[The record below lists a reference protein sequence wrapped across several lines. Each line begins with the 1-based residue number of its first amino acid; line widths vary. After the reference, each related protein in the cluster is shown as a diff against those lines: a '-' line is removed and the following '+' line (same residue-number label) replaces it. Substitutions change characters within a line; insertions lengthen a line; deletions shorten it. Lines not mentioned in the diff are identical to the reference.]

1 MLIKNTYV
9 TKLFLGLFQTSML
22 ELKPVTLFTKN
33 FHHEFLT
40 GAEKSEDIQEW
51 NK

>member
-9 TKLFLGLFQTSML
+9 TKLFLGLFQTSMM
-22 ELKPVTLFTKN
+22 ELKPVTVFTKN
-33 FHHEFLT
+33 FHHEFLA